1 MKPTLDKYG
10 IDFVAVGL
18 HTRMAD
24 DFLAKSGFEGQLV
37 INEKKDVF
45 AGVKKAGY
53 FGLLSPSVVS
63 QYRKSQSMNLGGV
76 MENLDGFQLGG
87 LVVIDP
93 PPKAQI
99 IYQWDQPQ
107 LGVYPPVDEVMK
119 KATEGITSSEAVDEK
134 AHDEKEPVEIKTK
147 TIIEEKKPVE
157 ISGTKKVQAPTSPAE
172 TVD

>member
-18 HTRMAD
+18 HSKLAE
-24 DFLAKSGFEGQLV
+24 DFLEKSGFEGKLV
-37 INEKKDVF
+37 INEQKDVF

-53 FGLLSPSVVS
+53 LSLLSPSVIR
-63 QYRKSQSMNLGGV
+63 QIRKSNAMNLGGV

-93 PPKAQI
+93 PPKPAI

-107 LGVYPPVDEVMK
+107 MGTYPPTDEVLE
-119 KATEGITSSEAVDEK
+119 KATEGLPFVELGDEK
-134 AHDEKEPVEIKTK
+134 KIEEKEPVGVKTNESVAPIATTAESGDSKREDIKV
-147 TIIEEKKPVE
+147 IE
-157 ISGTKKVQAPTSPAE
+157 
-172 TVD
+172 